1 MSEKAGGCI
10 LVIGGGISGL
20 TAAIEAAEA
29 GYNVYLVE
37 KNPYLG
43 GRVAQLW
50 RYFPKLCP
58 PYCGLEILFKRLKNL
73 PNLKFFTNA
82 EVESVSGEPGNFD
95 VAIRLNPRYVTE
107 ACTACGECVKACP
120 EERPNEFNYGMDK
133 TKAIY
138 LPHEMAFPMK
148 YAIDAKYCKKD
159 DGCKACVEACKY
171 DAIDLAMQ
179 PKTMNLKAEVLK
191 PVPQS

>member
-1 MSEKAGGCI
+1 MTGI
-10 LVIGGGISGL
+10 LVVGGGITGL
-20 TAAIEAAEA
+20 TAAIEAAET
-29 GYNVYLVE
+29 GYDVYLIE

-82 EVESVSGEPGNFD
+82 EVESISGEPGNFE
-95 VAIRLNPRYVTE
+95 VSIRINPRFVTD

-120 EERPNEFNYGMDK
+120 AERPNEFNYGMDK

-148 YAIDAKYCKKD
+148 Y
-159 DGCKACVEACKY
+159 V
-171 DAIDLAMQ
+171 
-179 PKTMNLKAEVLK
+179 
-191 PVPQS
+191 